1 MRETKPLSVSSHAHT
16 KLFHFTGNR
25 YFYYRQILL
34 IVWHT
39 KCTKKQQKNIHN
51 LSEIDF
57 LMDTYYCY
65 SILFSRSAP
74 KHFVI
79 YQNHVPVRRTEKFN
93 SSIIWTIKGIFERF
107 NTPTENIPCNH
118 GEVTIIPNQFIETTK
133 LQSKSN
139 YKVIYRFLDWRTKLF
154 EFNEFEKFHT

>member
-1 MRETKPLSVSSHAHT
+1 M
-16 KLFHFTGNR
+16 G
-25 YFYYRQILL
+25 
-34 IVWHT
+34 
-39 KCTKKQQKNIHN
+39 
-51 LSEIDF
+51 
-57 LMDTYYCY
+57 TYYYY

-79 YQNHVPVRRTEKFN
+79 YQNHVPVRQMKKNYN

-118 GEVTIIPNQFIETTK
+118 DEVTIIPIQFIATTK

-139 YKVIYRFLDWRTKLF
+139 YKVIYRFLDWTTKLF
-154 EFNEFEKFHT
+154 EFNESEKFHT